1 MSIAKACTAITA
13 WLIAGTNPGIKNNL
27 KLRIMLTRF
36 VLNQA
41 WKHKGLALAGLAF
54 YLYSQG
60 KKKQTESTAPVHSSS
75 AEEEETP
82 MRKRHPQRR
91 ARRK

>member
-1 MSIAKACTAITA
+1 
-13 WLIAGTNPGIKNNL
+13 
-27 KLRIMLTRF
+27 MLTRF

-60 KKKQTESTAPVHSSS
+60 KKKPKQDTAPVHSSV
-75 AEEEETP
+75 EEEEESASP
-82 MRKRHPQRR
+82 RRPQRKSR
-91 ARRK
+91 GRR